1 MREYVEAAGKFG
13 GGVDEAI
20 GRDDEEGS
28 RCGVGGCAEPVVKE
42 GEESAGRSKE
52 GSKNSVTVQAYDGSV
67 GGQGGAGGGYVPGV
81 WVVAVGVRGKSADGA
96 EGTVEFG
103 AMWRAGLPSG
113 PSWLGLPV
121 GGAV

>member
-1 MREYVEAAGKFG
+1 MEAAGKFG

-20 GRDDEEGS
+20 GWDDEEGGG
-28 RCGVGGCAEPVVKE
+28 CGVGDCAEPVVE
-42 GEESAGRSKE
+42 EREESAGRGKE
-52 GSKNSVTVQAYDGSV
+52 GSKDSVAVQAYDGSV

-81 WVVAVGVRGKSADGA
+81 WVVAVGVRGKGADGA

-103 AMWRAGLPSG
+103 AVWGARLLSGL
-113 PSWLGLPV
+113 SWLGFPV